1 MPDANDMDL
10 VREYAARNSE
20 PAFETLVRRHVSMVY
35 SVALRQTGD
44 PAQAEEI
51 TQAVFLIL
59 ARKAA
64 RLRPDTVLP
73 GWLHETARFASA
85 SFLRGELRRQRREQ
99 EAYAQSK
106 LQESTTDPAWEQLAP
121 LLDEAIGQLGKTDRN
136 AVVLRFFQNKSAR
149 EIAAALNVHESAAQ
163 KRLNRAVEKLRA
175 WFLKRGVAV
184 SADALTGALLTHS
197 VQGAP
202 AHLAASVMAASAKG
216 TAVSSSTLT
225 LIKGALKI
233 MAWTK
238 AKTVI
243 VAGVGLLLTAAMT
256 GTFVTMR
263 AGNPPLEPTYQNKSL
278 RQWIAAEPSSPWG
291 LITEDIW
298 TYRRTALLAMGEPA
312 IRYLRWMIAHPQQ
325 TFGDDDQSRWNHGN
339 LANVVVALE
348 LIGPAARA
356 ACPDLVRLWERED
369 KVNPIF
375 ADYNGFPL
383 VLAKLGDASPE
394 ILDALHRHFNSPDPQ
409 HSALCA
415 FAAWRLNPN
424 DTDAISFLRRVMTA
438 SDGDDFTRYSLLDTF
453 WQFTTNSTPFLPE
466 IRKLIDASTNAK
478 PYLQVMA
485 ANAAWHILQRMDT
498 ANALIRHLGAEARK
512 TNATVDDVSEFVAA
526 ALDLRQV
533 PGVAGYSM
541 PVLGELGLYKDA
553 STASFATNI
562 LDRLKRTTQ
571 GDVASPP

>member
-1 MPDANDMDL
+1 
-10 VREYAARNSE
+10 
-20 PAFETLVRRHVSMVY
+20 
-35 SVALRQTGD
+35 
-44 PAQAEEI
+44 
-51 TQAVFLIL
+51 
-59 ARKAA
+59 
-64 RLRPDTVLP
+64 
-73 GWLHETARFASA
+73 
-85 SFLRGELRRQRREQ
+85 
-99 EAYAQSK
+99 
-106 LQESTTDPAWEQLAP
+106 
-121 LLDEAIGQLGKTDRN
+121 
-136 AVVLRFFQNKSAR
+136 
-149 EIAAALNVHESAAQ
+149 
-163 KRLNRAVEKLRA
+163 
-175 WFLKRGVAV
+175 
-184 SADALTGALLTHS
+184 
-197 VQGAP
+197 
-202 AHLAASVMAASAKG
+202 
-216 TAVSSSTLT
+216 
-225 LIKGALKI
+225 
-233 MAWTK
+233 
-238 AKTVI
+238 
-243 VAGVGLLLTAAMT
+243 
-256 GTFVTMR
+256 
-263 AGNPPLEPTYQNKSL
+263 
-278 RQWIAAEPSSPWG
+278 
-291 LITEDIW
+291 
-298 TYRRTALLAMGEPA
+298 
-312 IRYLRWMIAHPQQ
+312 
-325 TFGDDDQSRWNHGN
+325 
-339 LANVVVALE
+339 VVVALE